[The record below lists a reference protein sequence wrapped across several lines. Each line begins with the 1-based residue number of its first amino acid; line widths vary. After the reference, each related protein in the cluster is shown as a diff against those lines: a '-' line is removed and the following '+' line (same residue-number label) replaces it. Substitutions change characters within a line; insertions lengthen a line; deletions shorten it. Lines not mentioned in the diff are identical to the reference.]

1 MNKQACFSRTQN
13 KDIVFL
19 QKIVEA
25 YSPYGQER
33 GVAEIILKEMLKR
46 GFKAHFDKV
55 GNVIGEIGSGKREI
69 LFVGHMDVYPGGIP
83 VRIEKGQLF
92 GRGSVDAKGCL
103 AAFISATSKL
113 PKEIFK
119 NKKFIVVCA
128 VEEEGPS
135 SKGARNLMAKGNYK
149 PEFVVIGEPS
159 GWENITIGYRGIL
172 SFNAHFTQANL
183 HYAPNGE
190 RATNMAIRFCKS
202 LIDKI
207 NLYKKKSNFGSPS
220 AEIREINSQNDG
232 IREECKVSVV
242 VRIPPDFNIK
252 KLQEWIKGVS
262 KGKLKFTQSDPAVLS
277 DLNTK
282 LIRVFRSVI
291 KKHKGRAGLSKKLG
305 TSDMNIIAP
314 FYKVPTITYG
324 PGDSKLNHTPKEHL
338 DLKEYL
344 KSIKILAEVLSLL

>member
-1 MNKQACFSRTQN
+1 MNKN

-55 GNVIGEIGSGKREI
+55 GNVIGEMGRGKREV

-103 AAFISATSKL
+103 AAFISAASKL
-113 PKEIFK
+113 PKETFK

-135 SKGARNLMAKGNYK
+135 SKGSRNLMKKGNYK
-149 PEFVVIGEPS
+149 PEFIIIGEPS
-159 GWENITIGYRGIL
+159 GWENITIRYRGIL
-172 SFNAHFTQANL
+172 SFNAHFKQDNFHHGST
-183 HYAPNGE
+183 NGD
-190 RATNMAIRFCKS
+190 RVTDMAIHFCKA

-207 NLYKKKSNFGSPS
+207 NFHGQRSVFNSPS
-220 AEIREINSQNDG
+220 VEIREINSENDG
-232 IREECKVSVV
+232 MKERCKVSVV
-242 VRIPPDFNIK
+242 IRIPPCFNIK
-252 KLQEWIKGVS
+252 KLREWIKGIS
-262 KGKLKFTQSDPAVLS
+262 KGKLKFTQSDPVILS

-282 LIRVFRSVI
+282 LVRVFRSVI
-291 KKHKGRAGLSKKLG
+291 KKRQGRAALIKKLG

-314 FYKVPTITYG
+314 FYKAPTIAYG
-324 PGDSKLNHTPKEHL
+324 PGDSKLDHTPKEHL
-338 DLKEYL
+338 NLKEYL
-344 KSIKILAEVLSLL
+344 KSIKILTEVLSLL